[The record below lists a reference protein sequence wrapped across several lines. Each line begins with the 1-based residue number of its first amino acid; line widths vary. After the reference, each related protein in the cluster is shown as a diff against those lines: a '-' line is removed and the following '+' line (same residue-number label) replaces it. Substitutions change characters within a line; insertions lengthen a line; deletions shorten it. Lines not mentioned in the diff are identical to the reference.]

1 MPMRTVEIARS
12 DWSEAL
18 EEFSKIHEGWLISL
32 DILSPDIGAQPE
44 VSDLALIGAT
54 LDAPDGATLTVAAG
68 RSADDHVRHPIQAP
82 RRIWIE
88 RTDAGADAALGI
100 ESADGTKTI
109 LRFRAAAL
117 PETLDGIVRR

>member
-1 MPMRTVEIARS
+1 MPMRTIEIARS

-18 EEFSKIHEGWLISL
+18 EEFSAIHEGWLISV
-32 DILSPDIGAQPE
+32 DILSLDLGAQPE
-44 VSDLALIGAT
+44 INDLPLIGAT

-82 RRIWIE
+82 RRIWME

-100 ESADGTKTI
+100 ESGDGITTI
-109 LRFRAAAL
+109 VRFRTAAL
-117 PETLDGIVRR
+117 PETLDGVVRH